1 MYILENLPTVGY
13 TSYNIYVTKTT
24 STDLSMDNLCG
35 RIYQAKSNVYGN
47 DISCLA
53 GKILTGDQIVI
64 ERITDSGRIQLY
76 DVRVYRKYIFFMS
89 SLNT

>member
-1 MYILENLPTVGY
+1 MMENFITERDY
-13 TSYNIYVTKTT
+13 NYNIYVTQTTADYISNNDLCNSIYKTA
-24 STDLSMDNLCG
+24 SALYCIG
-35 RIYQAKSNVYGN
+35 
-47 DISCLA
+47 ISCLA

-64 ERITDSGRIQLY
+64 ERITNWGRIEVR